1 MSDFDSEETM
11 MNILHELISSRNNFL
26 NSESIRALNYNDRSN
41 IVSRFMTNEL
51 CLLEVANRVYSNHYY
66 NRIRPVTAY
75 ISLAMPPNTFA
86 DPVTVTASQN
96 QITRSMENVAGELGN
111 CSICQDAING
121 NGSRLVFC
129 RHAFHRSC
137 ILEWFGMSVRC
148 PVCRHDI
155 REEGPATQTSSASS
169 ETSSLQ
175 TNQSEEL

>member
-26 NSESIRALNYNDRSN
+26 NSQTIRALNYNDRSN
-41 IVSRFMTNEL
+41 ILSRFMTNEL
-51 CLLEVANRVYSNHYY
+51 CLLEVANRVYSNHIY
-66 NRIRPVTAY
+66 NR
-75 ISLAMPPNTFA
+75 L
-86 DPVTVTASQN
+86 
-96 QITRSMENVAGELGN
+96 SMENVAGELGN
-111 CSICQDAING
+111 CSICQDVING
-121 NGSRLVFC
+121 NGSRLVSC

-155 REEGPATQTSSASS
+155 REEGPVTQTSSASS

-175 TNQSEEL
+175 TNQSEEQ